1 MVQDALSAL
10 RQVFSPPFRRALWKS
25 LALTLGVLILVWFGL
40 ERLLSWYVTV
50 ETAWLAATLSVLTGL
65 GLIVGL
71 AFLVAPATA
80 LVAGFYLD
88 ELAEQVETSSNPPWP
103 AGRALPA
110 GQSVGLAA
118 RFAALALV
126 VNIFALMLLLVPGV
140 NAIAFLG
147 ANAYLMGREYFELA
161 AMRYRPIEEAR
172 AMRSANSGYLFLAG
186 LPIALFLSVPFLNL
200 LTPLFGAA
208 YMVRIHK
215 RLSRGA
221 PPSGAH
227 GLVAG

>member
-10 RQVFSPPFRRALWKS
+10 RQVFSPPFRRVLWKS
-25 LALTLGVLILVWFGL
+25 LGLTLAVLALVWFGL

-88 ELAEQVETSSNPPWP
+88 DLAEQVETSSAPRWP
-103 AGRALPA
+103 AGRAVPA
-110 GQSVGLAA
+110 GQSIGLAA

-126 VNIFALMLLLVPGV
+126 VNILALMLLLVPGV

-161 AMRYRPIEEAR
+161 AMRYRTIEEAR
-172 AMRSANSGYLFLAG
+172 AMRSANSGYIFIAG
-186 LPIALFLSVPFLNL
+186 LPIALFLSVPLLNL

-221 PPSGAH
+221 PPSGAN
-227 GLVAG
+227 GRVAG